1 METYDPF
8 IDLSTIRKGK
18 DENISRY
25 CFVMRKT
32 QWEIQ
37 QHLAYIV
44 MFGTAM
50 REARNVLKLPYKD
63 MGGGS
68 IVWSSAD
75 PQPPLHKQ

>member
-1 METYDPF
+1 
-8 IDLSTIRKGK
+8 
-18 DENISRY
+18 
-25 CFVMRKT
+25 
-32 QWEIQ
+32 
-37 QHLAYIV
+37 

-50 REARNVLKLPYKD
+50 REAKNVLKLPYKD